1 MSYTVPLYSKDP
13 TEGSIEYKAPK
24 GVLMAA
30 TGFFSFTFYMRDTIL
45 GERTPK
51 GTDLYL
57 KGLHYYRQ
65 ILSKEPF
72 NTWKLLIYTDKHTYV
87 QLHELQTLDM
97 STLYRSK
104 QEELEVLKR
113 YSGYLLRDPNVIF
126 AVVDWPRH
134 QKRIGRP
141 SVNGPALRPLRSR
154 APFDFPD
161 KYVFIRDADTT
172 WDGRLTRLNF
182 GGLYRTEN
190 DRYNENAHEAAK
202 KEFVDDLRTWE
213 ASLLTTIPKIQEYLK
228 TEGVLI
234 VGTGSTSLFESM
246 YKRPWHSN
254 ELEDKDS
261 PLGIFAGYVSVT
273 PGVPVYRDLRAWD
286 EFIEYMNSRSVR
298 INTMGKSMFERSYSE
313 KDERLSAENIA
324 KLYNERLGKFKN
336 KEHGA
341 KVLKEMIEN
350 VYYPFSNNEKVQ
362 SIGRDEQL
370 YLFILMPKSL
380 DNLFIYHYSLGNSSD
395 ASIDIEYDKQMKAIY
410 VDALTKGFKKSTGG
424 RKNRHTRKQ
433 KKGNRKT
440 TRKMKV

>member
-1 MSYTVPLYSKDP
+1 MSYTVPLYSRDP
-13 TEGSIEYKAPK
+13 REGSIEYRAPK
-24 GVLMAA
+24 EVLREAA
-30 TGFFSFTFYMRDTIL
+30 GFFSFTFYIRDDIL

-72 NTWKLLIYTDKHTYV
+72 DKWKLLIYTDKHTYV
-87 QLHELQTLDM
+87 QLYELQTLDT

-104 QEELEVLKR
+104 REEVQILKR
-113 YSGYLLRDPNVIF
+113 YSGYLLGDPNVIF

-134 QKRIGRP
+134 QKRLGRP
-141 SVNGPALRPLRSR
+141 SVNGPALRPMRSR

-161 KYVFIRDADTT
+161 KYIFIRDADTT
-172 WDGRLTRLNF
+172 WDGRLTQLNF

-202 KEFVDDLRTWE
+202 QEFVNDLRIWE

-228 TEGVLI
+228 TEGAMI
-234 VGTGSTSLFESM
+234 VGTGSTSIYERM
-246 YKRPWHSN
+246 YKRQWHAN

-261 PLGIFAGYVSVT
+261 PLGIFAGYVSIT

-286 EFIEYMNSRSVR
+286 EFIEYMNVRSVR
-298 INTMGKSMFERSYSE
+298 RNNMGKSMFERSYST
-313 KDERLSAENIA
+313 KAERLTPENIA

-350 VYYPFSNNEKVQ
+350 VYYPFSNNEKIH

-380 DNLFIYHYSLGNSSD
+380 DNLFIYHYKLGNSTD
-395 ASIDIEYDKQMKAIY
+395 ASIDIPFDKEMKAMYI
-410 VDALTKGFKKSTGG
+410 DALTKGFKTPKKGG
-424 RKNRHTRKQ
+424 KTRKAQ
-433 KKGNRKT
+433 KRTKKG

>member
-13 TEGSIEYKAPK
+13 SEGSIEYKASK

-30 TGFFSFTFYMRDTIL
+30 TGLFSFTFYMRDNIL
-45 GERTPK
+45 GERTTK

-72 NTWKLLIYTDKHTYV
+72 NTWKLLIYTDKYTYT
-87 QLHELQTLDM
+87 QLHELQTLDI

-104 QEELEVLKR
+104 QEELRILQR
-113 YSGYLLRDPNVIF
+113 YSGYLLGDPNVIF

-134 QKRIGRP
+134 QKRMGRP
-141 SVNGPALRPLRSR
+141 SVNGPALRPMRSR

-202 KEFVDDLRTWE
+202 QEFVDDLRIWE
-213 ASLLTTIPKIQEYLK
+213 ASLLTTIPTIQEYMK
-228 TEGVLI
+228 TKGVMI
-234 VGTGSTSLFESM
+234 VGTGSTSLYERM
-246 YKRPWHSN
+246 YKRQWHSN

-286 EFIEYMNSRSVR
+286 EFIEYMNLRSVR

-324 KLYNERLGKFKN
+324 KLYNERLEKFKN

-350 VYYPFSNNEKVQ
+350 VYYPFSNNEKIH

-380 DNLFIYHYSLGNSSD
+380 DNLFIYHYKLGNSEN
-395 ASIDIEYDKQMKAIY
+395 ASIDVEYDKEMKAMYI
-410 VDALTKGFKKSTGG
+410 DALTKGFKKSKQGG
-424 RKNRHTRKQ
+424 RKTRKQ
-433 KKGNRKT
+433 KKGKRKT